1 MRLKKGLLKDILI
14 RKGFSKN
21 ESKIRSLKTLIRL
34 GCLNYLE
41 ILNNSSKLKLLSSLT
56 KVKNR
61 CFVTSRSG
69 GINRKLSLSRIK
81 MRELINSALVPGF
94 KKYSW

>member
-1 MRLKKGLLKDILI
+1 MRLKKKLLNDII
-14 RKGFSKN
+14 VRKNFLKN
-21 ESKIRSLKTLIRL
+21 ESKIKSLKILIRL

-41 ILNNSSKLKLLSSLT
+41 ILNNFSKLKFLSSLS

-61 CFVTSRSG
+61 CFVTSRSSS
-69 GINRKLSLSRIK
+69 ISKKLSLSRIK
-81 MRELINSALVPGF
+81 MRELVNNALVPGF